1 MTKKTATPAPTDS
14 EATAK
19 AAPRETKIDKVIK
32 LLKRKDG
39 ATLDQMVKATGWQ
52 PHTTRAAMTGLRKKG
67 HTIERETDDG
77 TSRYR
82 ITASA

>member
-1 MTKKTATPAPTDS
+1 MTKKTATKAIDS
-14 EATAK
+14 KTVTKSATA
-19 AAPRETKIDKVIK
+19 ETKIDKVIK

-39 ATLDQMVKATGWQ
+39 ATLDQMVKTTGWQ

-67 HTIERETDDG
+67 YTIERETIDG

>member
-1 MTKKTATPAPTDS
+1 MTKKIATPPATDS
-14 EATAK
+14 KITAK
-19 AAPRETKIDKVIK
+19 AAPRETKINQIIK

-39 ATLDQMVKATGWQ
+39 ATLDQLVKATGWQ
-52 PHTTRAAMTGLRKKG
+52 PHTTRAAITGLKKKG
-67 HTIERETDDG
+67 YTIEREVVDG

>member
-1 MTKKTATPAPTDS
+1 MTKKTATKATDS
-14 EATAK
+14 KTVTK
-19 AAPRETKIDKVIK
+19 SAPAETKIDKVIK

-67 HTIERETDDG
+67 HTIDREAVDG